1 MCRCGD
7 VATRHGRD
15 PDRDKEQPRKEREGL
30 AQHQPAHHGCSQ
42 GAGAIRR
49 PSHAPASEAA
59 PRKIQPQLGILTMAT
74 TSSTAQNSEGNQAAG
89 GHHVP
94 EPKLEKTIDLSD
106 LGPVTSAV
114 KKMTFSPDGRFLAI
128 VDNPTHMKTDIVVWD
143 MLLDRKQSHIHCP
156 FDYGDL
162 RDHDLLWS
170 RDGKVISF
178 GAKRQ
183 WDPMTGEDLP
193 DNPAIGRAARLNKD
207 GSKMLTIVGPIG
219 QPSTIHVYDT
229 STWALQKIYV
239 DGFAVETA
247 AWTAEDKILVGVH
260 VSRETLGKEIDGRTI
275 SQMKDIAVRLLH
287 PTGKE
292 STKAV
297 WFPAKPTNDPKSPFT
312 YAFPVGSGLLTN
324 FVTNQIFLDAGKI
337 IDGVTLKIDTYHA
350 EDESNI
356 APGAFGMG
364 FSPDGL
370 LLYLKGASFR
380 YGGHAPIKNSVVDRA
395 TGKLLS
401 QFRGAMDHQG
411 SLAVSPNGKH
421 LALGDI
427 HSVLIFRLQ

>member
-1 MCRCGD
+1 M
-7 VATRHGRD
+7 
-15 PDRDKEQPRKEREGL
+15 
-30 AQHQPAHHGCSQ
+30 
-42 GAGAIRR
+42 AI
-49 PSHAPASEAA
+49 
-59 PRKIQPQLGILTMAT
+59 

-89 GHHVP
+89 SHHVP

-162 RDHDLLWS
+162 WDHDLLWS

-260 VSRETLGKEIDGRTI
+260 VTRETYGKEIDGRSIT
-275 SQMKDIAVRLLH
+275 QVKDVAVRLLD
-287 PTGKE
+287 PAGKE

-297 WFPAKPTNDPKSPFT
+297 WFPAIPDDRPRYSPWKQAIDVELTVCSFATNKI
-312 YAFPVGSGLLTN
+312 ALG
-324 FVTNQIFLDAGKI
+324 AGRI
-337 IDGVTLKIDTYHA
+337 IDGKTMDILTYYSI
-350 EDESNI
+350 EDIVNDKVST
-356 APGAFGMG
+356 GTGGMV
-364 FSPDGL
+364 FSPDGKFL
-370 LLYLKGASFR
+370 FIKAGAWFDGR
-380 YGGHAPIKNSVVDRA
+380 KPVKNAIIDTA
-395 TGKLLS
+395 TGEQVA
-401 QFRGAMDHQG
+401 QFGGGDVGIAIRPDGRQ
-411 SLAVSPNGKH
+411 LAIGN
-421 LALGDI
+421 D
-427 HSVLIFRLQ
+427 HSVLILTL